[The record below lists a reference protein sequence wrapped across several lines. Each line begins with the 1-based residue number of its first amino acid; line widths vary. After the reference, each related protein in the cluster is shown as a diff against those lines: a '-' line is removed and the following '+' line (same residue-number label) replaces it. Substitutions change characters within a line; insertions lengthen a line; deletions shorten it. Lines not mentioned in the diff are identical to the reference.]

1 MAGGHHECEFCEY
14 TCRTFKDMVAHD
26 AECRMKQGGGSI
38 DDEIEV
44 EDVEVDLTTSD
55 SQPVGRR
62 NTTVTF
68 SPIHAPRPVPVS
80 HEPKTK
86 TFIGTYVLNR
96 TVFCIL
102 FLLHS
107 FLPITKY
114 ICCNCIECYQSITV
128 KCNRLQKDL
137 QAYNYSIKMV
147 NPYHGQMVS
156 EVARF
161 SMQLM
166 LVWSCRLRKT
176 PRGLRGRVRLRRRG

>member
-1 MAGGHHECEFCEY
+1 
-14 TCRTFKDMVAHD
+14 MVAHD

-68 SPIHAPRPVPVS
+68 SPIHPPRPVPVS

-96 TVFCIL
+96 TVFLYFIFAAL
-102 FLLHS
+102 ISSHYKVHLL
-107 FLPITKY
+107 
-114 ICCNCIECYQSITV
+114 
-128 KCNRLQKDL
+128 
-137 QAYNYSIKMV
+137 
-147 NPYHGQMVS
+147 
-156 EVARF
+156 
-161 SMQLM
+161 QLH
-166 LVWSCRLRKT
+166 
-176 PRGLRGRVRLRRRG
+176 